1 MSELLVDFRM
11 SEGKLTI
18 LGETRR
24 KMEVQYSAKIY
35 RLGYVNTHPTAKG
48 SQDTGSRNLVFT
60 I

>member
-1 MSELLVDFRM
+1 MLVDFRM